1 MQELQ
6 RPQRGLAPPLQFAAV
21 LRAGEQPLVLA
32 QGLFDLDVAGKG
44 SIVVDAKTAGSLELG
59 LVEVADSAFGHQAG
73 SFVGEAMTPFAGLAG
88 SMLVSAV
95 HAMTPC
101 CDLATD

>member
-1 MQELQ
+1 MLW
-6 RPQRGLAPPLQFAAV
+6 
-21 LRAGEQPLVLA
+21 AGKQPLVLA
-32 QGLFDLDVAGKG
+32 QGLFYLDVAGQRG
-44 SIVVDAKTAGSLELG
+44 IVVDAEAAGGLEFG
-59 LVEVADSAFGHQAG
+59 LVEVADSAFGHQPG
-73 SFVGEAMTPFAGLAG
+73 GFVGEAMTPFAGLAG